1 MIQRFDWSERGAVFN
16 SARIPEDDVMKRI
29 LCTFIC
35 LLLLTAQV
43 FPVGAAEKQQPIRV
57 AMIDSGISPVII
69 ASANIGEGRNYVL
82 PDRDTADVLGHGTAL
97 AGLILDT
104 APDAVLVPLVYS
116 SRAAGGKAVQCSVKT
131 VARIIRDAVDV
142 YDCQVINISAGVSQD
157 VPALWEAIAYAEDQ
171 GVVVVAS
178 VGNTN
183 RTTPELSYYPASYDT
198 VIGVGALRKDG
209 RVASFSQRYGVSL
222 AAPGDGLK
230 VLGLKGQSTT
240 VSGTSYAAA
249 QVTGAVAA
257 LLTKSPELTPAQ
269 VRELLYDSA
278 RDIGVVGFDEDS
290 GYGALQLP

>member
-1 MIQRFDWSERGAVFN
+1 
-16 SARIPEDDVMKRI
+16 MKRI

-35 LLLLTAQV
+35 LLLLTTPV
-43 FPVGAAEKQQPIRV
+43 FAAGEAEAQQPIRI
-57 AMIDSGISPVII
+57 ALIDSGISPVII
-69 ASANIGEGRNYVL
+69 ATAHIGEGRNYAL

-116 SRAAGGKAVQCSVKT
+116 TRTPGGKAVQCSVKT
-131 VARIIRDAVDV
+131 VAKIIRDAVDV

-157 VPALWEAIAYAEDQ
+157 VPVLREAIAYAEEQ
-171 GVVVVAS
+171 GVMVVAS

-209 RVASFSQRYGVSL
+209 RVASFSQRHGVSL
-222 AAPGDGLK
+222 VASGDDLK
-230 VLGLKGQSTT
+230 VLGLKGQTTT
-240 VSGTSYAAA
+240 VSGTSYATA
-249 QVTGAVAA
+249 QVTGAVAV
-257 LLTKSPELTPAQ
+257 LLAKSPDLTPAQ
-269 VRELLYDSA
+269 VRELLHDNA

-290 GYGALQLP
+290 GYGVLQQP